1 LVNGENRSDIPSFVK
16 PGSVNSDENV
26 INDSV
31 KTTDK
36 TQNSVDRNKDKD
48 EYNPAENT
56 IESDQLTREK
66 EQLKAK
72 SNGGNWN
79 EVRTI

>member
-16 PGSVNSDENV
+16 PDSTKSDENV

-66 EQLKAK
+66 EQLKAM
-72 SNGGNWN
+72 G
-79 EVRTI
+79 

>member
-1 LVNGENRSDIPSFVK
+1 MDKTTGKALVNGENRSDTPSFVK
-16 PGSVNSDENV
+16 PASVNSDENV

-48 EYNPAENT
+48 EDNPAENT

-66 EQLKAK
+66 EQLKAR
-72 SNGGNWN
+72 G
-79 EVRTI
+79 